1 MEPVSYMKKEG
12 DIMNVGNYRQP
23 ICDVLKMGRKKSG
36 MSTNE
41 VAERL
46 VEYGLKITGK
56 AIYTYESG
64 QNEPSARMFLALLD
78 IYKLDSISFEQPQK
92 EAPEQP
98 VFTRREM
105 NLLNLFRLLNEHGKS
120 TVECITEHEYVCAA
134 KDAKF
139 DIDNINDDE

>member
-1 MEPVSYMKKEG
+1 MKRG

-56 AIYTYESG
+56 ALYTYESG

-78 IYKLDSISFEQPQK
+78 IYKLENVSLEQPQA
-92 EAPEQP
+92 EAPQQP
-98 VFTRREM
+98 IYTRREM

-134 KDAKF
+134 KESKL
-139 DIDNINDDE
+139 DIGNVIDDD